1 MTYMQ
6 LDEGRREQGDTGGA
20 ARADDGDDGGGSL
33 GEQSRAAWL
42 FYSGYKKLIRS
53 REEEIFS
60 RQDVLPLAHTAWPL
74 KATQLDAATQRQLP
88 EILASFATILP
99 KMSSQRRILYV
110 QGFHPATRARDLAY
124 EFEKCA
130 FPSDFPDS
138 RSSRRSAH
146 NAFVGM
152 VD

>member
-74 KATQLDAATQRQLP
+74 KLLSWTLP
-88 EILASFATILP
+88 
-99 KMSSQRRILYV
+99 RNGNCR
-110 QGFHPATRARDLAY
+110 
-124 EFEKCA
+124 
-130 FPSDFPDS
+130 
-138 RSSRRSAH
+138 RSSLHSRPSCQKCPPSAASSTSKVFTLPPEQGTSHTNSKSALSPPTFPILVRRVARLTTRL
-146 NAFVGM
+146 
-152 VD
+152 